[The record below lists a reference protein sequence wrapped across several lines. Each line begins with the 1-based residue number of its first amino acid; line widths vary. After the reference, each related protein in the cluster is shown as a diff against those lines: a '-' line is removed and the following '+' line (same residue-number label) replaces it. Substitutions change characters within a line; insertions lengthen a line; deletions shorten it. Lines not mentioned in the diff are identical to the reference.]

1 MTSVSWGDL
10 QKAAG
15 EAGFD
20 PVPAG
25 PYDVIVDSATAKK
38 AGTGKDM
45 ITCQFRVQ
53 GGPYDGKIIFN
64 QFVLSPENPNAL
76 AFFFRHMAAMG
87 LGEAYFASNPQLER
101 VAADLQGRACRITV
115 SVREWNDTMRNQV
128 DAVAAPAGGPRAAA
142 ATPAASLG
150 TAPMPSAARTAANV
164 PSVTPSTPKATSSP
178 ATPSTPPPPPSAPAI
193 GDDDVPF

>member
-1 MTSVSWGDL
+1 MTSVSWNDL

-25 PYDVIVDSATAKK
+25 TYDVVVDTATAKK

-45 ITCQFRVQ
+45 ISCQFKVK
-53 GGPYDGKIIFN
+53 GGPYDGKTVFN

-101 VAADLQGRACRITV
+101 VAADLQGRECRITV
-115 SVREWNDTMRNQV
+115 SIREWNETMRNQV

-142 ATPAASLG
+142 PSASLG
-150 TAPMPSAARTAANV
+150 NAPVPSTARAASNV
-164 PSVTPSTPKATSSP
+164 PSVTPSKAAASP

-193 GDDDVPF
+193 GEDDVPF